1 MGAFWSLLGYTEKR
15 AVVLGLDGA
24 GKTTLLYNLKLGDVV
39 RTIPTIGFNVERVN
53 YKRCEFLLWD
63 IGGQT
68 RMRNLWHHYLTN
80 TDVLVYVVDSA
91 DHDRLKESGEVF
103 HQLLNEPKLRDARV
117 LIFANKSD
125 IPGCLTEAEIAEG
138 LRLDIVKE
146 HTWRIQTCSA
156 IRSSGIREGFDWII
170 SDNK

>member
-80 TDVLVYVVDSA
+80 TDVDPKKAYNQDQFQMKRSKDDVLLEVLLLV
-91 DHDRLKESGEVF
+91 
-103 HQLLNEPKLRDARV
+103 P
-117 LIFANKSD
+117 
-125 IPGCLTEAEIAEG
+125 C
-138 LRLDIVKE
+138 
-146 HTWRIQTCSA
+146 
-156 IRSSGIREGFDWII
+156 
-170 SDNK
+170 